1 MRELEKMLVDNGV
14 PAKDA
19 KVIAILNENGVALKD
34 AMQGTLVKGILST
47 LAIYEKTNVTYAN
60 GRYEQSPHSMITA
73 TYAADNKFIGTIKS
87 SDIYNEQEQQQHL
100 VEASKAN
107 WLD

>member
-19 KVIAILNENGVALKD
+19 KVIAILNENGVGLKD
-34 AMQGTLVKGILST
+34 SMQGTLVKGILNT
-47 LAIYEKTNVTYAN
+47 LAIYESTNVWYEN
-60 GRYEQSPHSMITA
+60 GRYDQTPHSMLTA
-73 TYAADNKFIGTIKS
+73 TYAADHKFIATIKS
-87 SDIYNEQEQQQHL
+87 SEIYNEQEHKQNM